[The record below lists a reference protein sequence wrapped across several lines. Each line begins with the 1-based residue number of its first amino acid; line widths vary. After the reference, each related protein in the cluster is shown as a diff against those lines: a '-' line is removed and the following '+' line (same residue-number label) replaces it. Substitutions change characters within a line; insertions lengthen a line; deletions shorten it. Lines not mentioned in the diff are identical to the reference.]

1 MNDSPR
7 IQQSFSWDGFSR
19 SQLAPEVLARGAA
32 DIGFAGV
39 ELVDPA
45 LWPLLRDHGL
55 RVVSITGHPLA
66 PEGLSHAAH
75 FPAIERSIH
84 DALELAVRWNIPY
97 VLCFSGNRGGMDDER
112 AASVTAEHLRRI
124 APSCA
129 EAGVVLVLE
138 LLNSKVASRDYY
150 ADHTAWGAGVCQMVA
165 SPHVRLLYDVFHM
178 QIMEGD
184 LIRTIQAH
192 SGVIGHYHIAGNPGR
207 GDPDETQ
214 EVNYPAVIRAIA
226 ETGHAGFIGHE
237 FFPKQ
242 DALASLRAA
251 YAMVEAALNSS
262 SGPLDAP

>member
-1 MNDSPR
+1 MRAHVPAVGEQRHRTEERTANDLADHHRERQRNDPPGAPR
-7 IQQSFSWDGFSR
+7 V
-19 SQLAPEVLARGAA
+19 AVVVLAEI
-32 DIGFAGV
+32 D
-39 ELVDPA
+39 
-45 LWPLLRDHGL
+45 
-55 RVVSITGHPLA
+55 
-66 PEGLSHAAH
+66 
-75 FPAIERSIH
+75 
-84 DALELAVRWNIPY
+84 
-97 VLCFSGNRGGMDDER
+97 
-112 AASVTAEHLRRI
+112 
-124 APSCA
+124 
-129 EAGVVLVLE
+129 VLVLE

-150 ADHTAWGAGVCQMVA
+150 ADHTAWGAQVCQLVA

-251 YAMVEAALNSS
+251 YAMVEAALKSS